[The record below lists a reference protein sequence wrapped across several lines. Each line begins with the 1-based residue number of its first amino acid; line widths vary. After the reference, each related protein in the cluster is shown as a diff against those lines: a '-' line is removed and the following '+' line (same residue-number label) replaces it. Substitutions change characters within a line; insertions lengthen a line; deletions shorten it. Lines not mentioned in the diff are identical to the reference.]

1 MKKQQVVFI
10 HGGSAYSNYEDFL
23 TLLRNK
29 PLRDLPWIEPLKK
42 WTSTLRDDLGESYE
56 VFMPSMPNSQNAKYG
71 EWKCWFE
78 RYFEYLHD
86 DVILVGWSLGGYF
99 LVKYLLE
106 EEIPFQIKSL
116 FLLSAPFENDDFGGE
131 DGGDFSF
138 DNSKMDPLEKKAP
151 KIYLFHSM
159 DDTIVPFSHAEKYQK
174 AISKAELISFI
185 DKNHFL
191 VEQFPEL
198 LEKIRGC

>member
-1 MKKQQVVFI
+1 MQKQQVVFI

-23 TLLRNK
+23 TFLRNK

-116 FLLSAPFENDDFGGE
+116 FLLSAPFENDDFVGE

-174 AISKAELISFI
+174 AISKAELISFT
-185 DKNHFL
+185 DRNHFL

-198 LEKIRGC
+198 LEKIRGL